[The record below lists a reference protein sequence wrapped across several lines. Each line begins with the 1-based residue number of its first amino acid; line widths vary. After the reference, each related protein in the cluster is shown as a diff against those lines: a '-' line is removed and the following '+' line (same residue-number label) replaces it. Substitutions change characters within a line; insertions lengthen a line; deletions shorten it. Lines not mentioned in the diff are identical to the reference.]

1 MAKHLAALLFA
12 VAAMSVRAEPAR
24 GADVGWLSQME
35 SSGRTFRDR
44 QGRTGDLLR
53 ILRDEGINSIRL
65 RVWVDPKDGWC
76 GKADVVK
83 TAMRAK
89 ALGFRIMIDFHY
101 SDSWADP
108 GQQTKP
114 AAWSSHPIEQLKSD
128 VAAHTIDV
136 LKTLRDSGVAPE
148 WVQVGNET
156 NDGMLWEEGRASKNM
171 ANFAALVQSGS
182 KAVKSVFP
190 DAKVIVHI
198 SNGFDNALF
207 RWIFDG
213 LAKNGVEWDV
223 VAMSLYPEPEDWRAR
238 SNQCLANMKDMVS
251 RYGKK
256 VMVTEVGMSWTA
268 ADSCYALLKKLQAD
282 VASLPNG
289 SGLGVFYWEPQCHNG
304 WNGYQKGAFDNTGKP
319 TRAMDA
325 FRELATSGVIRGPS
339 IPVVSESGFDAL
351 GRNVRR
357 TGPHPLEVLP
367 GSIGASPGSD

>member
-1 MAKHLAALLFA
+1 MRLTWTIPLVCTAFAAPA
-12 VAAMSVRAEPAR
+12 PSATPPEHAR

-44 QGRTGDLLR
+44 NGQSGDLLQ
-53 ILRDEGINSIRL
+53 ILKGEGINSIRL

-83 TAMRAK
+83 AAMRARK
-89 ALGFRIMIDFHY
+89 MGFRLMLDFHY

-114 AAWSSHPIEQLKSD
+114 AAWRSHTIDQLKAD

-136 LKTLRDSGVAPE
+136 LKTLRDSGAAPE

-156 NDGMLWEEGRASKNM
+156 NDGMLWEEGRASKSM

-190 DAKVIVHI
+190 DAKVVVHI
-198 SNGFDNALF
+198 SNGHDNSLF

-213 LAKNGVEWDV
+213 LKKNGAEWDV
-223 VAMSLYPEPEDWRAR
+223 VGMSLYPEPDTWRNLEA
-238 SNQCLANMKDMVS
+238 QCAANMKDMAS
-251 RYGKK
+251 RYGKQ
-256 VMVTEVGMSWTA
+256 VVISEVGMGWSA
-268 ADSCYALLKKLQAD
+268 ADSAYALLKKLQSD
-282 VASLPNG
+282 VASLPNA
-289 SGLGVFYWEPQCHNG
+289 SGLGVFYWEPQCYGG

-325 FRELATSGVIRGPS
+325 FRELATSGIRIRQTKS
-339 IPVVSESGFDAL
+339 VTTESGVDAL

-357 TGPHPLEVLP
+357 TGPDPVEVLP
-367 GSIGASPGSD
+367 PSLRP

>member
-1 MAKHLAALLFA
+1 MTIHLPGLLFA
-12 VAAMSVRAEPAR
+12 LAAVSAHSENVR

-35 SSGRTFRDR
+35 ASGKLFRDR
-44 QGRTGDLLR
+44 QGRPDDLLR
-53 ILRDEGINSIRL
+53 ILKDEGINGIRL

-83 TAMRAK
+83 TAVRARRM
-89 ALGFRIMIDFHY
+89 GFRIMIDFHY

-114 AAWSSHPIEQLKSD
+114 AAWSSHSIESLKND
-128 VAAHTIDV
+128 VASHTVDV

-190 DAKVIVHI
+190 EAKVVVHI
-198 SNGFDNALF
+198 SNGFDNSLF

-213 LAKNGVEWDV
+213 LKKNGVEWDV
-223 VAMSLYPEPEDWRAR
+223 VGMSLYPEPDTWRDQEAR
-238 SNQCLANMKDMVS
+238 CASNMKDMVA

-256 VMVTEVGMSWTA
+256 VMISEVGMGWTA
-268 ADSCYALLKKLQAD
+268 ADSAYALIKKLQAD
-282 VASLPNG
+282 VASLPDA
-289 SGLGVFYWEPQCHNG
+289 SGLGVFYWEPQCYGG
-304 WNGYQKGAFDNTGKP
+304 WNGYQKGAFDADGKP
-319 TRAMDA
+319 THAMDA
-325 FRELATSGVIRGPS
+325 FRELATSGIHIRQTES
-339 IPVVSESGFDAL
+339 VTTESGVDAL
-351 GRNVRR
+351 GRHL
-357 TGPHPLEVLP
+357 PPLRHD
-367 GSIGASPGSD
+367 GSWRLAHRLVAPEE